1 MTMGAFDD
9 ISTDT
14 TLSGQLLVA
23 MPQMA
28 DPRFARSVVYLCA
41 HSADGAMGLVINR
54 LIDSLRFDALLDQLG
69 LESSA
74 EHENLPIHFGGPV
87 ESSRGFVLH
96 STDYIQDSTL
106 LIDDEVALT
115 ATIDV
120 LRAIADGGGPERRVL
135 ALGYA
140 GWGAGQL
147 DQEIQD
153 NGWLLVPADE
163 ALVFG
168 FDNDTKWQ
176 SAISKL
182 GIDLPLLSTEAGHA

>member
-1 MTMGAFDD
+1 MGAFDD
-9 ISTDT
+9 SSTDT

-23 MPQMA
+23 MPQMS

-106 LIDDEVALT
+106 LIDDEIALT

>member
-1 MTMGAFDD
+1 MGAFDD

>member
-1 MTMGAFDD
+1 MGAFDD
-9 ISTDT
+9 SSTDT